1 MDYRA
6 LSNDHTFLICQDD
19 GDFPP
24 GGHSLGLYRDDMR
37 FLSELRLLLD
47 GKPLSVLSSQDDD
60 VYHTTVLL
68 TNEYFRTDAG
78 ERVNPHTISLR
89 RDRVIADAV
98 IERIVVESYYQ
109 SPLEA
114 TLTLEVGSD
123 FVDLFQVRG
132 FRIPTAG
139 SYEAVERIATG
150 VRLAYRGEDGL
161 GRAVAVEATPTPDD
175 VAVILPPP
183 ERSFEP
189 LSAAGEEAASPT
201 RFSMPEPVRAALS
214 WNLALQPRHEVVLE
228 VCYRPWEEAPPVAS
242 PEESPLQGALESDV
256 PGEMERLRAAQG
268 TGGDEADARS
278 AAISGSTPTY
288 GAVLREMSASYAG
301 WVEGSTRVRT
311 DNDDFNALLA
321 RSALDL
327 RALVGTYPTG
337 RLLVAGVPWYAVPFG
352 RDSLITSLQTLCFR
366 PELAVGALRFLAQWQ
381 ATKDDPQRDEEP
393 GKILHELRF
402 GELARLGAVPHTPYY
417 GSVDSTPLFVMLF
430 AQTLRWTGDRG
441 LYAEL
446 LPAVRRALEW
456 CDNYGDLDGDG
467 YIEYNRRS
475 DGGIGN
481 QGWKDSGDSLLRP
494 NGENVTPPIALV
506 EPQAYVHAAK
516 AWLADVAAQMGDD
529 AFAADLRAQAAELA
543 ERFNRDYWLPERGYY
558 AQALDAEKRPIGDV
572 TSNGGHALM
581 CGIVPP
587 DRAALISNRLL
598 EQDMLSGW
606 GVRTRSSL
614 DPHYNPISYHNGSV
628 WPHDNSLLAFG
639 MGKVGERTAANVVA
653 EQTLAVSREF
663 RLARLPELLCGYS
676 PSQTGGR
683 PAEYPVSCSPQAWAA
698 GSAFL
703 LLQSIL
709 GLAPDALAG
718 VLRLDPCLPEWL
730 GAVEIE
736 NLQVGEA
743 KVSLRVG
750 ADGVEVIASD
760 GVEVVVAS

>member
-1 MDYRA
+1 M
-6 LSNDHTFLICQDD
+6 
-19 GDFPP
+19 
-24 GGHSLGLYRDDMR
+24 
-37 FLSELRLLLD
+37 
-47 GKPLSVLSSQDDD
+47 
-60 VYHTTVLL
+60 
-68 TNEYFRTDAG
+68 
-78 ERVNPHTISLR
+78 
-89 RDRVIADAV
+89 
-98 IERIVVESYYQ
+98 
-109 SPLEA
+109 
-114 TLTLEVGSD
+114 
-123 FVDLFQVRG
+123 
-132 FRIPTAG
+132 
-139 SYEAVERIATG
+139 G
-150 VRLAYRGEDGL
+150 V
-161 GRAVAVEATPTPDD
+161 
-175 VAVILPPP
+175 
-183 ERSFEP
+183 S
-189 LSAAGEEAASPT
+189 
-201 RFSMPEPVRAALS
+201 
-214 WNLALQPRHEVVLE
+214 
-228 VCYRPWEEAPPVAS
+228 
-242 PEESPLQGALESDV
+242 
-256 PGEMERLRAAQG
+256 
-268 TGGDEADARS
+268 
-278 AAISGSTPTY
+278 
-288 GAVLREMSASYAG
+288 
-301 WVEGSTRVRT
+301 
-311 DNDDFNALLA
+311 
-321 RSALDL
+321 
-327 RALVGTYPTG
+327 TG
-337 RLLVAGVPWYAVPFG
+337 RLLVAGVPWYAVPFR

-366 PELAVGALRFLAQWQ
+366 PGLPWAPCVSRTVAGEGRSAARRG
-381 ATKDDPQRDEEP
+381 P

-402 GELARLGAVPHTPYY
+402 SGSLASAPCRTRPLRR
-417 GSVDSTPLFVMLF
+417 VDSTLFMMLF

-743 KVSLRVG
+743 KLSLRVG